1 MTIQTIACA
10 IIHAVIFTSCTILPK
25 HDPSQ
30 QIKIENTTG
39 NHWVYGKTFVKEVT
53 TDNNPEL
60 GGSPFLRFETYEV
73 IELKKGDIIE
83 RVTAKMEGD
92 KLILTSIMTSS
103 KFTFEILYNH
113 TLMDEFGE
121 KWISDMVSQD
131 NKNIPFTMAKNY
143 FVHNTVTKIDNPKM
157 ETAEKF
163 SEIFGM
169 ATTMGITG
177 KPTEIDFSKQFVI
190 AVILPET
197 DLSTTIYPI
206 SLLKNTK
213 NEIILHYKS
222 VVGEKQ
228 SFTTRPNLILI
239 VDKIE
244 NGRIILHE
252 IN

>member
-1 MTIQTIACA
+1 MTIRTITSA
-10 IIHAVIFTSCTILPK
+10 IILAVIFTSCTILTK
-25 HDPSQ
+25 NDSSQ

-39 NHWVYGKTFVKEVT
+39 NHWIYGKTFVKEGV

-60 GGSPFLRFETYEV
+60 GGSAFLRFETNDV
-73 IELKKGDIIE
+73 IELKKGAIIE
-83 RVTAKMEGD
+83 RLTAKMEGD

-103 KFTFEILYNH
+103 KFAFEILDNH

-121 KWISDMVSQD
+121 KWIADMANQ
-131 NKNIPFTMAKNY
+131 NEENIPFTIAKNY
-143 FVHNTVTKIDNPKM
+143 FVHNTVTKIDNQKM

-169 ATTMGITG
+169 ATTMGAAG

-197 DLSTTIYPI
+197 DMSTTIYPI
-206 SLLKNTK
+206 NLVKNTN
-213 NEIILHYKS
+213 NEITLHYKS
-222 VVGEKQ
+222 VVGTKQ
-228 SFTTRPNLILI
+228 SFTTRPNFILI
-239 VDKIE
+239 VDKRE
-244 NGRIILHE
+244 NGRIILNE